1 MREYE
6 AKLAEMSNLASRQAD
21 DISSLRTVAEKSLHE
36 KALAEARAAA
46 VAEAT
51 AAQASAAQQS
61 STSSFDEERWRQLM
75 AEANSTQEQALAN
88 GQRQL
93 HALAASLQA
102 AQRMAAEQQAAEWRA
117 ALHEASEAHALVV
130 RQLQSQLMAS
140 SEEKRA
146 LQQDLREA
154 RRASLANKERADARA
169 RQRRRRRPRRPRR
182 RTGRR
187 SSRSDSR
194 RRRLRVLTLLRWPR
208 SGRSSRR
215 RWRQIAPSS
224 RPRSL
229 TLRRVLAAASEKCT
243 ELERRYEMAA
253 REHEAVSER
262 YTALEASLEAMRAES
277 KAAYGARSRA
287 RAAREWA
294 SARRRQGGGGFG
306 RNSARSDE
314 RPSSRPVQP
323 AAGGQRCDPRALP
336 LPPVDQVGVCY
347 GRAADARHA
356 NSQFDHAGGSDAT
369 SGRRLAL

>member
-1 MREYE
+1 MSTTFPLPPKLPATDAQPKNTTAGRALESNESRAAAPAPAPAPASGAKKGWFSSLLGGNIGSAESDGKGPSAHADEEETLRKQVREYE

-154 RRASLANKERADARA
+154 RRASLERGVRTLQRSGEGGGRGGEAADR
-169 RQRRRRRPRRPRR
+169 
-182 RTGRR
+182 RR
-187 SSRSDSR
+187 SSGA
-194 RRRLRVLTLLRWPR
+194 TL
-208 SGRSSRR
+208 
-215 RWRQIAPSS
+215 
-224 RPRSL
+224 
-229 TLRRVLAAASEKCT
+229 V
-243 ELERRYEMAA
+243 
-253 REHEAVSER
+253 VVV
-262 YTALEASLEAMRAES
+262 
-277 KAAYGARSRA
+277 
-287 RAAREWA
+287 
-294 SARRRQGGGGFG
+294 F
-306 RNSARSDE
+306 
-314 RPSSRPVQP
+314 
-323 AAGGQRCDPRALP
+323 
-336 LPPVDQVGVCY
+336 VC
-347 GRAADARHA
+347 
-356 NSQFDHAGGSDAT
+356 
-369 SGRRLAL
+369 